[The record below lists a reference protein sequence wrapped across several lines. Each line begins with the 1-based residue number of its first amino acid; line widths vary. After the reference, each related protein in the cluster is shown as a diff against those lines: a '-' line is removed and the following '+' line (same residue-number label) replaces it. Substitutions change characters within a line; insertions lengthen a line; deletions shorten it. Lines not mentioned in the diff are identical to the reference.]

1 MHSPRR
7 LVLFSL
13 LILAGP
19 AVTPQ
24 PVRAALTDA
33 PGEAS
38 QATPPSEP
46 GPGAGPG
53 QVPAPAPADSP
64 AREPR
69 DVPAPAHE
77 APPREIRLAALPTP
91 AGPPPARSLK
101 ALQAA
106 ARAKPRDAT
115 IQNELGSALL
125 SERQFDA
132 AQTAAQK
139 AVKLAGNDRG
149 VKARGLT
156 LLGRIAEDRARIPD
170 ALKLYKQS
178 LALSYEDATARRIF
192 QLDEFSDIVPCQNA
206 RSIENICLCLHG
218 LLGGTCFVEDDLSP
232 GVKRLRSTWVP
243 ERTHVGTSSAFV
255 AVQVGE
261 SWALAR
267 HIGRIR
273 EMPPQQ
279 LGITDVRSEMKQ
291 SDARKIYSVTYS
303 AITSNTRCGKL
314 GSETV
319 SGLDREYDVECTTES
334 RRMLVCVARPDDKTV
349 SCPVHT
355 QIGCRRTRSPRIHD
369 EFEGVPAP
377 VRARVRAWRD
387 HGTLT
392 ASAKLSL
399 EGGVLRGT
407 ELRGEP
413 PAAGCQKAS
422 PATYR
427 LW

>member
-7 LVLFSL
+7 FVLSSFL
-13 LILAGP
+13 FLAGHAVAP
-19 AVTPQ
+19 QPARAALADTPGEAPQTAPAAVTP
-24 PVRAALTDA
+24 
-33 PGEAS
+33 
-38 QATPPSEP
+38 
-46 GPGAGPG
+46 GPGSEL
-53 QVPAPAPADSP
+53 ADEPS
-64 AREPR
+64 REPR
-69 DVPAPAHE
+69 DVPAPSHE
-77 APPREIRLAALPTP
+77 APQREIKLAALPKP
-91 AGPPPARSLK
+91 SGPPPARSLK
-101 ALQAA
+101 SLQAA

-115 IQNELGSALL
+115 LQSELGSALL
-125 SERQFDA
+125 SERQLDG
-132 AQTAAQK
+132 AQAAAQK
-139 AVKLAGNDRG
+139 AVKFAGSDRG
-149 VKARGLT
+149 VKARGLS
-156 LLGRIAEDRARIPD
+156 LLGRVAEERARIPD

-192 QLDEFSDIVPCQNA
+192 QLDEFSDVVPCQNA

-218 LLGGTCFVEDDLSP
+218 LLGGTCFVEDDLST

-243 ERTHVGTSSAFV
+243 ERAHVGTSSAFV
-255 AVQVGE
+255 AVQLGE

-267 HIGRIR
+267 HLGRIR
-273 EMPPQQ
+273 ELPPQQ
-279 LGITDVRSEMKQ
+279 LSITDVRAQVKQ
-291 SDARKIYSVTYS
+291 GDARKIYTVTYW

-334 RRMLVCVARPDDKTV
+334 QRMLVCVARPDDKTV

-355 QIGCRRTRSPRIHD
+355 QIGCRRTRTPRIHD

-413 PAAGCQKAS
+413 PATGCQKTS